1 MTAWFSHRSR
11 RTFLRGLVVL
21 GVVAGVVWL
30 PATVFAHPLGN
41 FSVNVSAEI
50 GISAGEVHIEHVV
63 DLAEI
68 PTVQITPEIDVD
80 DDGTLSEEE
89 LSAWAWSTA
98 RELVPDLTLAVDDD
112 PVTLS
117 VVSSTARL
125 RPGQGGLSIL
135 RLGSTFGGSIPA
147 RGELSFHDDT
157 FADRVGWREITA
169 VADEG
174 AALVRSSVPDRSVT
188 DGLRLYPRD
197 LLTSPLDVR
206 GAFVVFEAGATASS
220 GERADVPAAPD
231 ERAGG
236 AAAPLVDLVTSHGPF
251 MLLGL
256 LLAFAIGALHAI
268 GPGHGKTMMAAYIVG
283 SGGRLRH
290 AVAIGGTVAAL
301 HTVSVLGLGAVV
313 LVASEVFPPERIYP
327 WLTLGS
333 GVIACCLGAGLLAR
347 RISAR
352 RTARLQG
359 NDHSHEH
366 HHATASTERLLSW
379 RGIAAIS
386 VAGGI
391 LPSPTAL
398 VALLGSIALDRAP
411 YGLALVAAF
420 SFGLA
425 AALVVVG
432 VVALRAGA
440 IVSRRWSRRSTALV
454 PVLSASTIAVTGVA
468 LAVRGLAQL

>member
-1 MTAWFSHRSR
+1 M
-11 RTFLRGLVVL
+11 LRGLVVL

-30 PATVFAHPLGN
+30 PATAFAHPLGN

-50 GISAGEVHIEHVV
+50 NISTGEVQIEHVV

-68 PTVQITPEIDVD
+68 PTVQITPEIDVGA
-80 DDGTLSEEE
+80 DGTLSEEE

-98 RELVPDLTLAVDDD
+98 RELVPDLTLDVDDE

-117 VVSSTARL
+117 VVSATARL

-135 RLGSTFGGSIPA
+135 RLGSMFAGSIPM

-157 FADRVGWREITA
+157 FADRVGWREVTA
-169 VADEG
+169 VADDG

-206 GAFVVFEAGATASS
+206 GAFVVFEATGTTASS

-231 ERAGG
+231 ERAGV
-236 AAAPLVDLVTSHGPF
+236 AAAPLVDLVTRHGPF

-333 GVIACCLGAGLLAR
+333 GVIACCLGAGLLVR

-352 RTARLQG
+352 RAARLQG
-359 NDHSHEH
+359 NDNPHEH
-366 HHATASTERLLSW
+366 HHATVSTERLLSW

-398 VALLGSIALDRAP
+398 VALLGSIALDRVP
-411 YGLALVAAF
+411 YGLAIVAAF
-420 SFGLA
+420 SFGLS

>member
-1 MTAWFSHRSR
+1 VTAWFSHRSR
-11 RTFLRGLVVL
+11 RTLLRGLFVL

-30 PATVFAHPLGN
+30 PATAFAHPLGN

-50 GISAGEVHIEHVV
+50 SISAGEVQIEHVV

-68 PTVQITPEIDVD
+68 PTVQIMPEIDVD

-169 VADEG
+169 VADG
-174 AALVRSSVPDRSVT
+174 GVALVRSSVPDRSVT

-206 GAFVVFEAGATASS
+206 GAVVVFEAGTTTSG
-220 GERADVPAAPD
+220 GERADVPVAPD
-231 ERAGG
+231 GRAGV
-236 AAAPLVDLVTSHGPF
+236 AAAPFVDLVTRHGPF

-352 RTARLQG
+352 RAARLQG
-359 NDHSHEH
+359 NDHPHEH
-366 HHATASTERLLSW
+366 HHPTASTERLLSW

-398 VALLGSIALDRAP
+398 VALLGSIALDRVP

>member
-1 MTAWFSHRSR
+1 M
-11 RTFLRGLVVL
+11 LQGLVVL
-21 GVVAGVVWL
+21 GVVAGVVWF
-30 PATVFAHPLGN
+30 PATALAHPLGN

-50 GISAGEVHIEHVV
+50 RISAGEVQIEHVV

-68 PTVQITPEIDVD
+68 PTVQITPEIDID
-80 DDGTLSEEE
+80 ADGTLSEEE
-89 LSAWAWSTA
+89 LSAWAGSTA
-98 RELVPDLTLAVDDD
+98 RELVPDLTLAVDND
-112 PVTLS
+112 PVSLS

-135 RLGSTFGGSIPA
+135 RLGSTYGGSIPA
-147 RGELSFHDDT
+147 RGELSFIDDT
-157 FADRVGWREITA
+157 FADRHGWREVTA
-169 VADEG
+169 VADDG
-174 AALVRSSVPDRSVT
+174 AALVRSTVPDRSVT

-197 LLTSPLDVR
+197 LLSSPLDVR
-206 GAFVVFEAGATASS
+206 GAVVVFQAGTTTSG

-231 ERAGG
+231 GRAGV
-236 AAAPLVDLVTSHGPF
+236 AAAPLVDVVTRRGPF

-256 LLAFAIGALHAI
+256 LLAFAIGAVHAI

-290 AVAIGGTVAAL
+290 AVAIGVTVAAL

-313 LVASEVFPPERIYP
+313 LVASDVFPPERIYA
-327 WLTLGS
+327 WLTVGS
-333 GVIACCLGAGLLAR
+333 GVIACCLGAGLLVR

-352 RTARLQG
+352 RAARRRG
-359 NDHSHEH
+359 NDHPHDH
-366 HHATASTERLLSW
+366 HHLTASTGRVLSW

-398 VALLGSIALDRAP
+398 VALLGSIALDRVP

-420 SFGLA
+420 SVGLA

-432 VVALRAGA
+432 VVAMRAGA

-454 PVLSASTIAVTGVA
+454 PVLSASTIAVTGIA
-468 LAVRGLAQL
+468 LAVRGLGQL

>member
-1 MTAWFSHRSR
+1 
-11 RTFLRGLVVL
+11 VL

-30 PATVFAHPLGN
+30 PATAFAHPLGN

-50 GISAGEVHIEHVV
+50 RISAGDVQIEHVV

-80 DDGTLSEEE
+80 EDGTLSEGE

-98 RELVPDLTLAVDDD
+98 RELVPDLTLTVDDD

-117 VVSSTARL
+117 VVSSAAGL

-135 RLGSTFGGSIPA
+135 RLESRYGGSIPA
-147 RGELSFHDDT
+147 RGELSFHDET

-169 VADEG
+169 VADDG
-174 AALVRSSVPDRSVT
+174 AALVRSSVPDRSLT
-188 DGLRLYPRD
+188 GGLRLYPRD

-206 GAFVVFEAGATASS
+206 AAVVDFEAGTTTPES
-220 GERADVPAAPD
+220 ERAEVPAAPD
-231 ERAGG
+231 GPAGV
-236 AAAPLVDLVTSHGPF
+236 AAAPLVDLVTGHGPF

-290 AVAIGGTVAAL
+290 AVAIGGTVAVL

-352 RTARLQG
+352 QAARRHE
-359 NDHSHEH
+359 NDQPHEH
-366 HHATASTERLLSW
+366 HHPTASTGRVLSW

-398 VALLGSIALDRAP
+398 VALLGSIALDRVP

-425 AALVVVG
+425 TALVVVG

-454 PVLSASTIAVTGVA
+454 PVLSASAIAMTGVA

>member
-1 MTAWFSHRSR
+1 
-11 RTFLRGLVVL
+11 
-21 GVVAGVVWL
+21 
-30 PATVFAHPLGN
+30 
-41 FSVNVSAEI
+41 
-50 GISAGEVHIEHVV
+50 
-63 DLAEI
+63 
-68 PTVQITPEIDVD
+68 VQITPEIDVD
-80 DDGTLSEEE
+80 EDGTLSEEE

-147 RGELSFHDDT
+147 RGELSFLDDT
-157 FADRVGWREITA
+157 FAGRVGWREVTA
-169 VADEG
+169 VADDG
-174 AALVRSSVPDRSVT
+174 AALVRSTVPDRSVT

-197 LLTSPLDVR
+197 LLSSPLDVR
-206 GAFVVFEAGATASS
+206 GAVVVFQAGTTTSG
-220 GERADVPAAPD
+220 GERADVSAAPD
-231 ERAGG
+231 GRAGV
-236 AAAPLVDLVTSHGPF
+236 AAAPLVDVVTRHGPF

-313 LVASEVFPPERIYP
+313 LVASDLFPPERIYP
-327 WLTLGS
+327 WLTVGS
-333 GVIACCLGAGLLAR
+333 GVIACCLGAGLLVR

-352 RTARLQG
+352 RATRRRG
-359 NDHSHEH
+359 NDHPHEH
-366 HHATASTERLLSW
+366 HHLNASAGRVLSW

-398 VALLGSIALDRAP
+398 VALLGSIALDRVP

-420 SFGLA
+420 SVGLA
-425 AALVVVG
+425 AALVAVG
-432 VVALRAGA
+432 VLALRADA

-454 PVLSASTIAVTGVA
+454 PVLSASTIAVTGIA
-468 LAVRGLAQL
+468 LAVRGLGQL

>member
-1 MTAWFSHRSR
+1 MTARFSHRSR
-11 RTFLRGLVVL
+11 RTLLRGLVVL

-30 PATVFAHPLGN
+30 PATAFAHPLGN

-50 GISAGEVHIEHVV
+50 GISAGEVQIEHVV

-68 PTVQITPEIDVD
+68 PTVQITPEIDVY

-89 LSAWAWSTA
+89 LSAWAWLMA
-98 RELVPDLTLAVDDD
+98 NELIPDLTLAVDDD

-125 RPGQGGLSIL
+125 RPGQGGLAIL

-147 RGELSFHDDT
+147 RGELSFHDET

-169 VADEG
+169 VAVGG
-174 AALVRSSVPDRSVT
+174 AALVRSSVADRSVT

-206 GAFVVFEAGATASS
+206 GAFVVFEAGTTGSS
-220 GERADVPAAPD
+220 GERADIPAAPD
-231 ERAGG
+231 ERAGV
-236 AAAPLVDLVTSHGPF
+236 AAAPLVDLVTRHGPF

-327 WLTLGS
+327 LLTLGS

-352 RTARLQG
+352 RAARLQG
-359 NDHSHEH
+359 NDHPHEH
-366 HHATASTERLLSW
+366 HHATASTERLLSC
-379 RGIAAIS
+379 GIAAIS

-398 VALLGSIALDRAP
+398 VALLGSIALDRVP

>member
-11 RTFLRGLVVL
+11 RTLLRGLVVL

-30 PATVFAHPLGN
+30 PATAFAHPLGN

-50 GISAGEVHIEHVV
+50 GISAGEVQIEHVV

-89 LSAWAWSTA
+89 LSAWAWLMA
-98 RELVPDLTLAVDDD
+98 RELIPDLTLAVDDD

-169 VADEG
+169 VAHDG
-174 AALVRSSVPDRSVT
+174 AALVRSTVPDRSIT

-206 GAFVVFEAGATASS
+206 GAFVVFEAGTTASS
-220 GERADVPAAPD
+220 GERVDIPAAPD
-231 ERAGG
+231 ERAGV
-236 AAAPLVDLVTSHGPF
+236 AAAPLVDLVTRHGPF

-256 LLAFAIGALHAI
+256 LLAFGTGALHAI

-347 RISAR
+347 RIGAR
-352 RTARLQG
+352 RAGRLLG
-359 NDHSHEH
+359 NDHPHEH

-398 VALLGSIALDRAP
+398 VALLGSIALDRVP

-440 IVSRRWSRRSTALV
+440 IVSRRWSRQSTALV

>member
-1 MTAWFSHRSR
+1 MTARFSHRR
-11 RTFLRGLVVL
+11 ALLRGLVAL
-21 GVVAGVVWL
+21 GVIAGVALW
-30 PATVFAHPLGN
+30 PATASAHPLGN

-50 GISAGEVHIEHVV
+50 RVSAGEVRVEHVV

-68 PTVQITPEIDVD
+68 PTVQLTPEIDVD
-80 DDGTLSEEE
+80 EDGILSAGE
-89 LSAWAWSTA
+89 LSAWASSTA
-98 RELVPDLTLAVDDD
+98 RELVRDLTLAVDGE

-117 VVSSTARL
+117 VVSATARL

-135 RLGSTFGGSIPA
+135 RLGSTFAGPIPA

-169 VADEG
+169 VAEDG
-174 AALVRSSVPDRSVT
+174 AVLVRSSVPARSVT
-188 DGLRLYPRD
+188 DGLRVYPRD
-197 LLTSPLDVR
+197 LLASPLDVR
-206 GAFVVFEAGATASS
+206 EAVVVFEAGTTASG
-220 GERADVPAAPD
+220 GERAGVAAVPDAPVG
-231 ERAGG
+231 A
-236 AAAPLVDLVTSHGPF
+236 AAAPLVDLVTRRGPF

-256 LLAFAIGALHAI
+256 LLAFAIGAMHAL
-268 GPGHGKTMMAAYIVG
+268 GPGHGKTMMAAYVVG

-301 HTVSVLGLGAVV
+301 HTISVLGLGAIV
-313 LVASEVFPPERIYP
+313 LVASDVFPPERIYP

-333 GVIACCLGAGLLAR
+333 GLIACCLGGGLLAR
-347 RISAR
+347 RIRAR
-352 RTARLQG
+352 RAARRNG
-359 NDHSHEH
+359 DDHGHDHEH
-366 HHATASTERLLSW
+366 PVVSWGRVLSW

-398 VALLGSIALDRAP
+398 VALLGSIALDRVA
-411 YGLALVAAF
+411 YGLGLVAAF
-420 SFGLA
+420 SVGLA
-425 AALVVVG
+425 AALIVVG

-440 IVSRRWSRRSTALV
+440 VVSRRWSRRSTALV
-454 PVLSASTIAVTGVA
+454 PVLSASTIAVTGLA

>member
-1 MTAWFSHRSR
+1 MTAWLSHRSR
-11 RTFLRGLVVL
+11 RAMLRGLVVL
-21 GVVAGVVWL
+21 GVVAGVVSL
-30 PATVFAHPLGN
+30 PATALAHPLGN

-50 GISAGEVHIEHVV
+50 RISAGEVQIEHVV

-68 PTVQITPEIDVD
+68 PTVQTTPEIDVD
-80 DDGTLSEEE
+80 EDGTLSEEE

-98 RELVPDLTLAVDDD
+98 RDLVPDLTLAVDDE

-117 VVSSTARL
+117 VVSATASL

-135 RLGSTFGGSIPA
+135 RLGSTYGGSTPS

-157 FADRVGWREITA
+157 FAERVGWREITA
-169 VADEG
+169 VADDG

-188 DGLRLYPRD
+188 DGLRVYPRD

-206 GAFVVFEAGATASS
+206 GAVVVFEAGTTTSDS
-220 GERADVPAAPD
+220 ERANVPAPD
-231 ERAGG
+231 GPAGV
-236 AAAPLVDLVTSHGPF
+236 AAAPLVDLVTRHGPF

-256 LLAFAIGALHAI
+256 MLAFAIGALHAI

-283 SGGRLRH
+283 SGGRFRH

-352 RTARLQG
+352 RAARRHG
-359 NDHSHEH
+359 DDHPHEH
-366 HHATASTERLLSW
+366 HHLAASTERVLSW

-398 VALLGSIALDRAP
+398 VALLGSIALDRVP

-425 AALVVVG
+425 AALVVVS